1 MKYNLK
7 VFGFFLKRNSGM
19 LLLIIAAFVF
29 SFFGY
34 NTPYDIS
41 EKTIVGGI
49 QAEHDY
55 IYVYEDIE
63 SDEIIYKTIT
73 KDDLGSSTIKDN
85 KIYTNVLSGLAI
97 GMWIL
102 FVISVIAIAILTF
115 NDIWAIKQCRYDA
128 MNSFVYCELE
138 DDTYYYF
145 IEGKLIYQKKDQF
158 RIDYNIAEHVGL
170 YKLSQLNKFPKFQ
183 TRMQKRD
190 NILNNIGVS

>member
-19 LLLIIAAFVF
+19 LLLLITCFVLFFIAG
-29 SFFGY
+29 SIPLKIKE
-34 NTPYDIS
+34 NI
-41 EKTIVGGI
+41 IVGGI

-73 KDDLGSSTIKDN
+73 KDDLGSTTIKGN
-85 KIYTNVLSGLAI
+85 KLCSNTLSIGSIILWIIFFISIIVLI
-97 GMWIL
+97 
-102 FVISVIAIAILTF
+102 ILTF
-115 NDIWAIKQCRYDA
+115 NDVWVIKQCKCDA

-145 IEGKLIYQKKDQF
+145 IEDKLIYRSKNQV
-158 RIDYNIAEHVGL
+158 RIGYDFARNIGF
-170 YKLSQLNKFPKFQ
+170 YKMSQLNEFPKFQ
-183 TRMQKRD
+183 TKMQKRD

>member
-1 MKYNLK
+1 
-7 VFGFFLKRNSGM
+7 
-19 LLLIIAAFVF
+19 
-29 SFFGY
+29 
-34 NTPYDIS
+34 
-41 EKTIVGGI
+41 
-49 QAEHDY
+49 
-55 IYVYEDIE
+55 
-63 SDEIIYKTIT
+63 
-73 KDDLGSSTIKDN
+73 
-85 KIYTNVLSGLAI
+85 
-97 GMWIL
+97 
-102 FVISVIAIAILTF
+102 
-115 NDIWAIKQCRYDA
+115 